1 MEKVFSRPKQFGEIL
16 DLTFRIIKDHFGK
29 LFLLLLAFNS
39 PVIMTQI
46 IVQVF
51 AGRGLIRDVAA
62 GENFIEQF
70 INTYTVTNDELFN
83 TTELSGNLIVLLI
96 SLLIYPV
103 ATASVFLIV
112 KRIKNKQSYDLKE
125 VASQSFARF
134 WPLLGSYILFC
145 LVAFFVIAIPVAII
159 AGLIG
164 ISFAMG
170 SILAGVFL
178 ILILLVALLGSLLL
192 LTRWSFYLP
201 ISLFDQAPGLSESFR
216 LTRGRTW
223 ITFGLFITLALI
235 TTFIGS
241 AVEGLSLFLGL
252 SVLYTTIISVLGVFT
267 SMIFTVGIAV
277 IYFDLEVRQTGSD
290 LKDMIESYQ

>member
-39 PVIMTQI
+39 PVIITQI

-62 GENFIEQF
+62 GENFFEQL
-70 INTYTVTNDELFN
+70 INTYDMSGQIFDPA
-83 TTELSGNLIVLLI
+83 ELSGNLIVLLI
-96 SLLIYPV
+96 SLFIYPV

-145 LVAFFVIAIPVAII
+145 FVAFFVIAIPVAII
-159 AGLIG
+159 AVLIG
-164 ISFAMG
+164 ITFAMG

-178 ILILLVALLGSLLL
+178 ILILLAALLGSLLL

-201 ISLFDQAPGLSESFR
+201 ISLFDQAPGLSEIFR

-241 AVEGLSLFLGL
+241 AVQGLSLFLGM
-252 SVLYTTIISVLGVFT
+252 SVLYTTIVSVLGVFT

>member
-39 PVIMTQI
+39 PVIITQI

-62 GENFIEQF
+62 GENFFEQL
-70 INTYTVTNDELFN
+70 INTYDMSGQIFDPA
-83 TTELSGNLIVLLI
+83 ELSGNLIVLLI
-96 SLLIYPV
+96 SLFIYPV

-112 KRIKNKQSYDLKE
+112 KQVKNNQDYE
-125 VASQSFARF
+125 VREVSSQALSQF

-145 LVAFFVIAIPVAII
+145 LVAFFVITIPVAII
-159 AGLIG
+159 AVLIG
-164 ISFAMG
+164 ITFAMG

-178 ILILLVALLGSLLL
+178 ILILLAALLGSLLL

-235 TTFIGS
+235 TTFIGT
-241 AVEGLSLFLGL
+241 AVEGLSLFLGM
-252 SVLYTTIISVLGVFT
+252 SVLYTTIVSVLGVFT

>member
-39 PVIMTQI
+39 PVIITQI
-46 IVQVF
+46 IVEIF

-83 TTELSGNLIVLLI
+83 STELSGNLIVLLI

>member
-39 PVIMTQI
+39 PVIITQI

-83 TTELSGNLIVLLI
+83 STELSGNLIVLLI

-159 AGLIG
+159 AVLIG
-164 ISFAMG
+164 ITFAMG

-178 ILILLVALLGSLLL
+178 ILILLAALLGSLLL

-235 TTFIGS
+235 TTFIGT
-241 AVEGLSLFLGL
+241 AVEGLSLFLGM
-252 SVLYTTIISVLGVFT
+252 SVLYTTIVSVLGVFT

>member
-1 MEKVFSRPKQFGEIL
+1 MEKVFTRPKQFGEIL

-39 PVIMTQI
+39 PVIITQI
-46 IVQVF
+46 IVEVF

-70 INTYTVTNDELFN
+70 INTYTLTYDELLN
-83 TTELSGNLIVLLI
+83 STELSGNLIVLLI

-145 LVAFFVIAIPVAII
+145 FVAFFVIAIPVAII
-159 AGLIG
+159 AVLIG

-241 AVEGLSLFLGL
+241 AVQGLSLFLGM

>member
-39 PVIMTQI
+39 PVIITQI

-83 TTELSGNLIVLLI
+83 STELSGNLIVLLI

-134 WPLLGSYILFC
+134 WPLLGSYILFG
-145 LVAFFVIAIPVAII
+145 LVAFFVITIPVAII
-159 AGLIG
+159 AVLIG
-164 ISFAMG
+164 ITFAMG

-178 ILILLVALLGSLLL
+178 ILILLAALLGSLLL

-252 SVLYTTIISVLGVFT
+252 SVLYTTIISVVGVFT

>member
-39 PVIMTQI
+39 PVIMTQV

-70 INTYTVTNDELFN
+70 INTYAVTNDELFN
-83 TTELSGNLIVLLI
+83 ATELSGNLIVLLI

-112 KRIKNKQSYDLKE
+112 KQIKNKQSYDLKE

-223 ITFGLFITLALI
+223 ITFGLFLTLFLI
-235 TTFIGS
+235 STFIGT
-241 AVEGLSLFLGL
+241 AVEWLSLFLGM

>member
-39 PVIMTQI
+39 PVIITQI

-62 GENFIEQF
+62 GENFFEQL
-70 INTYTVTNDELFN
+70 INTYDMSGQIFDPA
-83 TTELSGNLIVLLI
+83 ELSGNLIVLLI
-96 SLLIYPV
+96 SLFIYPV

-134 WPLLGSYILFC
+134 WPLLGSYILFG
-145 LVAFFVIAIPVAII
+145 LVAFFVITIPVAII
-159 AGLIG
+159 AVLIG
-164 ISFAMG
+164 ITFAMG

-178 ILILLVALLGSLLL
+178 ILILLAALLGSLLL

-252 SVLYTTIISVLGVFT
+252 SVLYTTIISVVGVFT

>member
-39 PVIMTQI
+39 PVIITQI
-46 IVQVF
+46 IVEVF
-51 AGRGLIRDVAA
+51 AGRGLIRDFAA
-62 GENFIEQF
+62 GENFIEQI

-83 TTELSGNLIVLLI
+83 STELFGNLIVLLI

-159 AGLIG
+159 AVLIG
-164 ISFAMG
+164 ITFAMG

-178 ILILLVALLGSLLL
+178 ILILLAALLGSLLL

-223 ITFGLFITLALI
+223 ITFGLFITLSLI
-235 TTFIGS
+235 TTFIGTS
-241 AVEGLSLFLGL
+241 VEVLSLFLGM
-252 SVLYTTIISVLGVFT
+252 SVLYTTIVSVLGVIT